1 VICVK
6 YNKAGFFSFLDFD
19 ELFRDIAE
27 VREAVKKE
35 LARNFSSNKN
45 DVIIGEDEEELVI
58 ILSCYPPANGANER
72 SEICVVSRG
81 GNFFKQ

>member
-1 VICVK
+1 MICVK
-6 YNKAGFFSFLDFD
+6 YNKAVFSSFLDFD

-58 ILSCYPPANGANER
+58 ILSCY
-72 SEICVVSRG
+72 
-81 GNFFKQ
+81 F

>member
-6 YNKAGFFSFLDFD
+6 YNKAVFSSFLDFD

-58 ILSCYPPANGANER
+58 ILSCY
-72 SEICVVSRG
+72 
-81 GNFFKQ
+81 F